1 MINENQQPN
10 TNNTLLQLCK
20 QELALYIVATP
31 IGNIDDITIR
41 AIKTLANVD
50 VIACE
55 DTRVTGKLLSKLGIK
70 SKLICYNDHSD
81 KKDRDYIQ
89 SLLNSGK
96 SVALVSDAGT
106 PLISDPGYKLVRQ
119 ISDANIKVTAIPGV
133 SSVSTALS
141 LSGLPTDR
149 FLFEGFLPSKT
160 LSRQNALTKLK
171 EIPATLVFFE
181 SAKRL
186 VASLAD
192 INIVLKNREVC
203 VLREIT
209 KKFEEVKRG
218 TSLELEEYY
227 KNNQPKGEV
236 VIIVSPPSDNEIS
249 SDDIETQLLNALK
262 SMSVKDAVS
271 LVADNSGANK
281 KDVYNI
287 ALNMKK
293 SPPTNR

>member
-1 MINENQQPN
+1 MINENQQEN
-10 TNNTLLQLCK
+10 TNNTLLQSCK

-70 SKLICYNDHSD
+70 AKLICYNDHSD
-81 KKDRDYIQ
+81 KKDRDYIE

-119 ISDANIKVTAIPGV
+119 ISDANIKITAIPGA
-133 SSVSTALS
+133 SSVSTALC

-149 FLFEGFLPSKT
+149 FLFEGFLPSKM
-160 LSRQNALTKLK
+160 LSRQNALAKLK

-186 VASLAD
+186 VSSLAD
-192 INIVLKNREVC
+192 IGTVLKNREVC

-227 KNNQPKGEV
+227 KNNPPKGEV
-236 VIIVSPPSDNEIS
+236 VIIVSPPSENEIS
-249 SDDIETQLLNALK
+249 SDDIQTQLLNALK
-262 SMSVKDAVS
+262 TMSVKDAVS

-293 SPPTNR
+293 V